1 MGRSGYFSVKV
12 PPLLLREMDELV
24 KRGLFHSRSELV
36 RFAVLFLLMELKRK
50 EGRLE
55 PALR

>member
-24 KRGLFHSRSELV
+24 KRGLFRSRSELV
-36 RFAVLFLLMELKRK
+36 RFAVLFLLMELKR
-50 EGRLE
+50 EERELAL
-55 PALR
+55 ALR

>member
-24 KRGLFHSRSELV
+24 KRGLFRSRSELV
-36 RFAVLFLLMELKRK
+36 RFAVLHLLLELKR
-50 EGRLE
+50 EERRLE
-55 PALR
+55 LALR

>member
-24 KRGLFHSRSELV
+24 KRGLFRSRSELV
-36 RFAVLFLLMELKRK
+36 RFAVLFLLMELKR
-50 EGRLE
+50 EERRLE
-55 PALR
+55 LALR